1 MNLLIIDYTQKEIM
15 KRDLIF
21 LTGFMASGKSTIG
34 PILANT
40 IGWDFLDLD
49 KVIEEKANKKIVE
62 IFKEYGEEY
71 FRKLESQTLKELT
84 KLSKHVISL
93 GGGTIES
100 EDNLNQMKKSGILVY
115 LETSPEAAY
124 RRLRFKR
131 DRPALLFDDNEPTK
145 EEFLNRI
152 NTILNRR
159 LKYYNQ
165 ADLKINT
172 DNKPVGITVDK
183 LVKILRKDFHI
194 EEN

>member
-1 MNLLIIDYTQKEIM
+1 M
-15 KRDLIF
+15 KKNLIF

-49 KVIEEKANKKIVE
+49 KVIEEKTSKKIVDIFREEGEKFFRELETNTLTE
-62 IFKEYGEEY
+62 IT
-71 FRKLESQTLKELT
+71 RLK
-84 KLSKHVISL
+84 KYVISL
-93 GGGTIES
+93 GGGTIEN
-100 EDNLNQMKKSGILVY
+100 EENLKMINNNGILVY

-131 DRPALLFDDNEPTK
+131 DRPALLFDDHEPTK

-152 NTILNRR
+152 NTILRRR

-165 ADLKINT
+165 ADIKINT
-172 DNKPVGITVDK
+172 DNKPVGITVDQ
-183 LVKILRKDFHI
+183 LVKILRKDFKI